1 MTFAKTTYQSPIGPL
16 ILVARGEELQA
27 VVLARMWPHFA
38 ARFAGA
44 VARDSRVLAATRRQ
58 LDEYFAGKRR
68 RFDLPLALDGTTFQK
83 KAWRSLARIPYGKTR
98 TYKEQ
103 AAAIGAPRAF
113 RAVGHA
119 NGLNPHCVVLPCH
132 RVVGSD
138 GSLTGYAG
146 GLAAKRFLLAL
157 EGSKP
162 ARKD

>member
-1 MTFAKTTYQSPIGPL
+1 MTFAKATYDSPIGPL
-16 ILVARGEELQA
+16 ILVSRGEELCG
-27 VVLARMWPHFA
+27 VVLSRMWPHFA
-38 ARFAGA
+38 PRFEDA
-44 VARDSRVLAATRRQ
+44 VERESVVLAKARRQ

-68 RFDLPLALDGTTFQK
+68 SFELPLALDGTTFQK

-103 AAAIGAPRAF
+103 ATSIGAPRAF

-119 NGLNPHCVVLPCH
+119 NGLNPFCVVLPCH

-146 GLAAKRFLLAL
+146 GIAAKRYLLAL
-157 EGSKP
+157 EGH
-162 ARKD
+162 A